1 MSLFDGKMI
10 LYIVIIVLLI
20 VAFASVNI
28 YKGLIANKTE
38 NNTQNNTELGF
49 CDIADDCKNQDLVH
63 ILCTGSWVCE
73 QKMCGWVCKSETST
87 QGKGDLSGST
97 VECYDDS
104 HCQTGKCP
112 DDATY
117 KRYACSGNKCT
128 EINYFADPCTYK

>member
-28 YKGLIANKTE
+28 YKDLSAKKNYTS
-38 NNTQNNTELGF
+38 NNTKNDTNIGF
-49 CDIADDCKNQDLVH
+49 CNVPQDCENQDLVH
-63 ILCTGSWVCE
+63 ILCTGNWVCE
-73 QKMCGWVCKSETST
+73 QKRCGWVCGAE
-87 QGKGDLSGST
+87 QQDGLSGST

-112 DDATY
+112 DGSSY
-117 KRYACSGNKCT
+117 KRYACSGNKCA
-128 EINYFADPCTYK
+128 EINYFADPCKYR